1 MEILLWLVPP
11 AVVTCV
17 AMAWVSWLGREGR
30 GEISRDEAV
39 ARLGSALERG
49 GQGRR
54 GRRPHPG
61 YAAPAPPPDRSSGV
75 TVRRPPAE
83 RTRLTSRPGGR
94 VDEQPGT
101 TRTGRTG
108 RTGGPGRDER
118 RRDRRAS

>member
-39 ARLGSALERG
+39 SRLATALERD

-54 GRRPHPG
+54 GRRPRPG
-61 YAAPAPPPDRSSGV
+61 YAAPAPPADRSSGV
-75 TVRRPPAE
+75 TVRRAPAE

-94 VDEQPGT
+94 GSEQPAPP
-101 TRTGRTG
+101 GRPA
-108 RTGGPGRDER
+108 GPGRDDR